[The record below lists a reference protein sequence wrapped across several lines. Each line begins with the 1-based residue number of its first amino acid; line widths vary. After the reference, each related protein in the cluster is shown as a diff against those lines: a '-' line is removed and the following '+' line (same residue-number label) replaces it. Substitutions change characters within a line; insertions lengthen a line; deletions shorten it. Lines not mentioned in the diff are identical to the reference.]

1 MKRALWLLLAFSLA
15 LAATPAHAYRVL
27 VTTGDKPGGSSPP
40 DPRGY
45 NGNLR
50 SIRNTLDALGVQ
62 YDVVRSDALTTAQV
76 AAGSATF
83 GGVTRTYDAV
93 IVTNFTKGTAAAT
106 YTVGFEPDKLS
117 LVANKPTIPVLI
129 VSAYW
134 AINGFVQSSS
144 CSLGVVNSVGA
155 PFSTFPGTGNG
166 FTRSVYVTGYS
177 EPWKTHDGMFPMR
190 VVPGTMS
197 NGVMLRPLVQA
208 AISNASG
215 AAGAGTCTDCDGMTR
230 AAADSSV
237 LWRLSRTDADGD
249 ETGAPIFVCFPNL
262 NGTSTASN
270 FSSGLMA
277 MAVAAL
283 DSATRMNGYDPTT
296 NTWLTGSPAPKVI
309 GSKPGWNPRR
319 LAIALTHA
327 GGHSSGAAE
336 SFDGE
341 SGGAFAAGAANDS
354 ATFKA
359 SLDSLN
365 TLGIPLTMFYNADR
379 DTVAAYPNELGW
391 YKGVRLAKFSPA
403 LTRGMWTSQAGTLGG
418 NALMRPTDVWGR
430 LRNRWLYSS
439 DCDTDTGSVFCNLTR
454 IKAYNDSLFAGRTV
468 RTLYAPAW
476 DWIPSNYTRAFL
488 PTRDSLVTIAV
499 LAGFN
504 SLIVSPEATEQS
516 PGASYNLQSGGGA
529 VFSTSATNPLGL
541 FNNEQRVAAYRDF
554 SKTDYAGTFN
564 FPASRGRWGEAASQN
579 LGGGAS
585 HWWSD
590 EFLWGA
596 LSTAGPWFIA
606 DYPYY
611 YHNFKTRLSI
621 LEVPVSLLAGTTAG
635 SNKRYGWWHIKSTVN
650 QVKAMNRLA
659 GRSVVV
665 WSYTDE
671 L

>member
-1 MKRALWLLLAFSLA
+1 MKRALWLLLALSLA
-15 LAATPAHAYRVL
+15 LCAGPAEAYRVL

-40 DPRGY
+40 DSRGY
-45 NGNLR
+45 SGNLR

-62 YDVVRSDALTTAQV
+62 YDVMRSDALTTAQV
-76 AAGSATF
+76 KAGSVTF

-93 IVTNFTKGTAAAT
+93 IVTNFTKTTAATT
-106 YTVGFEPDKLS
+106 YVNGFLPDALS
-117 LVANKPTIPVLI
+117 LAANRPTIPVLI
-129 VSAYW
+129 VASYW
-134 AINGFVQSSS
+134 AVNGFVQSAS
-144 CSLGVVNSVGA
+144 CSLGVVNSIGS
-155 PFSTFPGTGNG
+155 PFSTFPGSGNG
-166 FTRSVYVTGYS
+166 FTRSVYATGYA
-177 EPWKTHDGMFPMR
+177 EPWKTHDGMFPMTI
-190 VVPGTMS
+190 VPGTMS
-197 NGVMLRPLVQA
+197 NGVYLRPLVQA

-215 AAGAGTCTDCDGMTR
+215 ATGAGTCTDCDGMTR
-230 AAADSSV
+230 ASADSSV
-237 LWRLSRTDADGD
+237 LWRLSRTAANGD

-283 DSATRMNGYDPTT
+283 DSATRMTGFNPDS
-296 NTWLTGSPAPKVI
+296 NRWLTGSPAPKVI
-309 GSKPGWNPRR
+309 GSKPGWTPRR

-341 SGGAFAAGAANDS
+341 SGGVFNPDS

-365 TLGIPLTMFYNADR
+365 SLGIPITAFYNADR

-403 LTRGMWTSQAGTLGG
+403 LTRGMWTSQGGTLGG
-418 NALMRPTDVWGR
+418 NSLMRPHDVWGR
-430 LRNRWLYSS
+430 VRARSLYAS
-439 DCDTDTGSVFCNLTR
+439 DCTTDTLSLYCNLTR

-488 PTRDSLVTIAV
+488 PTRDSLVTVAV

-516 PGASYNLQSGGGA
+516 PGASYNLQSAGGS
-529 VFSTSATNPLGL
+529 VFATSATNPLGL
-541 FNNEQRVAAYRDF
+541 FNNEQRVPAYRDF
-554 SKTDYAGTFN
+554 AKTQYAGTFN
-564 FPASRGRWGEAASQN
+564 FPATRGRWGEAASQN
-579 LGGGAS
+579 LVGSAS

-596 LSTAGPWFIA
+596 LSTAGPWYIA
-606 DYPYY
+606 DYPTY
-611 YHNFKTRLSI
+611 YHNFKTRLSV
-621 LEVPVSLLAGTTAG
+621 LEVPVSLLAGTTAA

-659 GRSVVV
+659 GRTVAV

>member
-1 MKRALWLLLAFSLA
+1 MRRIVAALAALLLLAAS
-15 LAATPAHAYRVL
+15 PAHAYRVL
-27 VTTGDKPGGSSPP
+27 VTTSNLPGGSPPP

-45 NGNLR
+45 SGNLR

-62 YDVVRSDALTTAQV
+62 YDLIRSDALTTAQV
-76 AAGSATF
+76 AAGSVTA
-83 GGVTRTYDAV
+83 GGITRTYDAV
-93 IVTNFTKGTAAAT
+93 IVTNFTRTVAGVT
-106 YTVGFEPDKLS
+106 YTTGFLPDALTLVG
-117 LVANKPTIPVLI
+117 NKPTIPTLI
-129 VSAYW
+129 VGAYW
-134 AINGFVQSSS
+134 AVNGFEQSPA
-144 CSLGVVNSVGA
+144 CSLGVTDSITVAFG
-155 PFSTFPGTGNG
+155 TRPGSGNG
-166 FTRSVYVTGYS
+166 YTRSVYATGYA
-177 EPWKTHDGMFPMR
+177 EPWKTHDGMMPQP
-190 VVPGTMS
+190 VQVGTLA
-197 NGVMLRPLVQA
+197 NGVYLRPLVQA
-208 AISNASG
+208 HISNASG
-215 AAGAGTCTDCDGMTR
+215 ATGTNTCTDCDGMAR
-230 AAADSSV
+230 AAADSAV
-237 LWRLSRTDADGD
+237 LWRLSRTAVNGD

-262 NGTSTASN
+262 NGSSTASN

-283 DSATRMNGYDPTT
+283 DSATRMTGFNPDS
-296 NTWLTGSPAPKVI
+296 NRWLTGSPAPKVI

-365 TLGIPLTMFYNADR
+365 TLGIPITMFYNADR

-403 LTRGMWTSQAGTLGG
+403 LTRGMWTSQAGTLDA
-418 NALMRPTDVWGR
+418 NAPMRPTDVWGR

-454 IKAYNDSLFAGRTV
+454 IKAYNDSLFAGRTA

-554 SKTDYAGTFN
+554 SKTDYAGTFH

-579 LGGGAS
+579 LLGSWG

-596 LSTAGPWFIA
+596 LSTAGPWYIA

-611 YHNFKTRLSI
+611 YHNFKTRLSV
-621 LEVPVSLLAGTTAG
+621 LEVPVGLLAGTTAG

-650 QVKAMNRLA
+650 QVKAMNRIA
-659 GRSVVV
+659 GRTVAVFT
-665 WSYTDE
+665 YTDD